1 MVLEAQRNVIAG
13 LQTHGPQQVRQTVG
27 RGVELRVRD
36 HLAGARH
43 DVCGS
48 VRLGGG
54 VDSGE
59 HGSEGSGR
67 YVPGVDPVARFTQL
81 VTTADPPLDECALLI
96 AATRSRQVDVAEQL
110 SLLDA
115 LAAECP
121 GTTLGALRRYLFRE
135 LGFRGNT
142 DNYYA
147 HDNSY
152 LDEVLAHRTGIPI
165 TLGIVL
171 VEVGRRIGI
180 GLSIVGLP
188 GHVVVG
194 VDDRPGTFVD
204 AFHDGALLDVEGC
217 AVLLERIRGPLR
229 RVRSRVAGPARPPG
243 RLVAGA
249 RQHQGDRAARQ
260 RPRHAGLGAAASV
273 RGARR
278 AGERAPRVGAVPVPL
293 ELRRPT

>member
-1 MVLEAQRNVIAG
+1 
-13 LQTHGPQQVRQTVG
+13 
-27 RGVELRVRD
+27 
-36 HLAGARH
+36 
-43 DVCGS
+43 
-48 VRLGGG
+48 

-96 AATRSRQVDVAEQL
+96 AATRSRHVDVAEQL
-110 SLLDA
+110 SLLDS

-142 DNYYA
+142 DNYYDPA
-147 HDNSY
+147 NSC
-152 LDEVLAHRTGIPI
+152 LNEVLARRTGIPI
-165 TLGIVL
+165 TLGIV
-171 VEVGRRIGI
+171 VAEVGRRIGI

-217 AVLLERIRGPLR
+217 AALLERVRGPYGQFDPLWLAPLDHHAVLLR
-229 RVRSRVAGPARPPG
+229 MLANLKAIALQDNDRDTLAWVQ
-243 RLVAGA
+243 RL
-249 RQHQGDRAARQ
+249 RC
-260 RPRHAGLGAAASV
+260 
-273 RGARR
+273 
-278 AGERAPRVGAVPVPL
+278 AVPGVPENEHR
-293 ELRRPT
+293 ELARFLSHLN